1 MRFHKAIQPFIPL
14 LNYYFYI
21 TFLLYNVHI
30 TGKLVTIKGTVI
42 RVGSVGLICTSMAFE
57 CSSCHNIQAI
67 VQPQGVFTGICLSS
81 YFTYLKN
88 KKASGSECLL
98 QME

>member
-67 VQPQGVFTGICLSS
+67 VQPQGVFTGIYLSYS
-81 YFTYLKN
+81 YFI
-88 KKASGSECLL
+88 
-98 QME
+98 